1 MSHSD
6 IPPELLERVL
16 ARVREE
22 LTRSEASA
30 QRQAVPPLPEV
41 RGTWQD
47 ETSLK
52 LSMGADRIGT
62 DGSIAEAAASGG
74 NPHGGIARLIDHT
87 LLKPDATRAELVK
100 LCQEAATHKFASV
113 CINTMWVPL
122 AFELLKGSGVMTIC
136 VVGFPLGAATSR
148 AKAAE
153 TREAI
158 QNGAA
163 EIDMVV
169 NLGLLKGGD
178 HDAVYDDIR
187 AVVEA
192 AQGRPVKVILETHL
206 LTRDQKV
213 AACALSRAAGAA
225 FVKTSTGFSGG
236 GATAEDIALMRAV
249 VGPDMGVKASGGVRT
264 ADDAR
269 KMVAAGAS
277 RLGAS
282 ASVAIVTG
290 GKATGTY

>member
-1 MSHSD
+1 MPAD
-6 IPPELLERVL
+6 NDALVERIA
-16 ARVREE
+16 ARVRQQILAEQQ
-22 LTRSEASA
+22 
-30 QRQAVPPLPEV
+30 QREVPPLATV

-47 ETSLK
+47 EAALTLSL
-52 LSMGADRIGT
+52 GEPDRVGT
-62 DGSIAEAAASGG
+62 DGTVAPTDRSIAS
-74 NPHGGIARLIDHT
+74 RIDHT

-100 LCQEAATHKFASV
+100 LCEEARTHGFASV
-113 CINTMWVPL
+113 CVNTTWIPL
-122 AFELLKGSGVMTIC
+122 CVKLLEGSKVMAIC

-148 AKAAE
+148 AKAEE

-158 QNGAA
+158 ANGAS

-169 NLGLLKGGD
+169 NIGLLKSQE
-178 HDAVYDDIR
+178 HDAVLRDIK
-187 AVVEA
+187 AVVDA
-192 AQGRPVKVILETHL
+192 ASGRPVKVILETHL
-206 LTRDQKV
+206 LTREQKI
-213 AACALSRAAGAA
+213 AACALSKAAGAA

-236 GATAEDIALMRAV
+236 GATAEDVALMRAV

-269 KMVAAGAS
+269 KMIAAGAD

-290 GKATGTY
+290 GRGAGGY

>member
-1 MSHSD
+1 MPAEHD
-6 IPPELLERVL
+6 ALIERIA
-16 ARVREE
+16 ARVRHE
-22 LTRSEASA
+22 LATVEQ
-30 QRQAVPPLPEV
+30 QRLVPPLATV

-47 ETSLK
+47 ESALK
-52 LSMGADRIGT
+52 LAIGEPDRVGT
-62 DGSIAEAAASGG
+62 DGNVSDRDRSLAG
-74 NPHGGIARLIDHT
+74 RIDHT

-100 LCQEAATHKFASV
+100 LCSEAREYGFASV
-113 CINTMWVPL
+113 CVNTTWVTLCVQLL
-122 AFELLKGSGVMTIC
+122 AGSKVMTIC

-148 AKAAE
+148 AKAEE
-153 TREAI
+153 TREAVA
-158 QNGAA
+158 NGAA

-169 NLGLLKGGD
+169 NIGLLKSGE
-178 HDAVYDDIR
+178 HDAVMRDIR

-192 AQGRPVKVILETHL
+192 AGGRPVKVILETHL
-206 LTRDQKV
+206 LTREQKI
-213 AACALSRAAGAA
+213 AACALSKAAGAA

-264 ADDAR
+264 TEDAR
-269 KMVAAGAS
+269 KMIAAGAS

-290 GKATGTY
+290 GKATGGY

>member
-1 MSHSD
+1 MSASLPSKEMD
-6 IPPELLERVL
+6 ALVERIA
-16 ARVREE
+16 ARVRQE
-22 LTRSEASA
+22 LQSTE
-30 QRQAVPPLPEV
+30 QKHLVPPLPEL

-47 ETSLK
+47 ESALR
-52 LSMGADRIGT
+52 LQVGDVDRVGT
-62 DGSIAEAAASGG
+62 DGTVPAAGAS
-74 NPHGGIARLIDHT
+74 NVARLIDHT
-87 LLKPDATRAELVK
+87 LLKPDATRADLVK
-100 LCQEAATHKFASV
+100 LCEEARTHRFASV

-122 AFELLKGSGVMTIC
+122 AVDLLKGAGVMTIC

-158 QNGAA
+158 ANGAA

-169 NLGLLKGGD
+169 NIGLLKGGE
-178 HDAVYDDIR
+178 HDKVFDDIK

-192 AQGRPVKVILETHL
+192 ASGRPVKVILETHM
-206 LTRDQKV
+206 LTREQKI
-213 AACALSRAAGAA
+213 AACAISRAAGAA

-236 GATAEDIALMRAV
+236 GATIEDIRLMRQV
-249 VGPDMGVKASGGVRT
+249 VGPEMGVKASGGVRT
-264 ADDAR
+264 AEDA
-269 KMVAAGAS
+269 KNMVAAGAN

-290 GKATGTY
+290 GVGKGSY

>member
-1 MSHSD
+1 MALD
-6 IPPELLERVL
+6 PDLIERIA
-16 ARVREE
+16 ARVRQE
-22 LTRSEASA
+22 LLA
-30 QRQAVPPLPEV
+30 QEQQRNVPPLAAV

-47 ETSLK
+47 ESALK
-52 LSMGADRIGT
+52 LSVGEPDRVGT
-62 DGSIAEAAASGG
+62 DGSVAAGSAATDRSVAS
-74 NPHGGIARLIDHT
+74 RIDHT

-100 LCQEAATHKFASV
+100 LCEEARTHGFASV
-113 CINTMWVPL
+113 CVNTMWIPL
-122 AFELLKGSGVMTIC
+122 CVELLKGSKVMAIC

-148 AKAAE
+148 AKAEE

-158 QNGAA
+158 TNGAA

-169 NLGLLKGGD
+169 NIGLLKSGE
-178 HDAVYDDIR
+178 HDGVLRDIR

-206 LTRDQKV
+206 LTREQKI
-213 AACALSRAAGAA
+213 AACALSKAAGAA

-264 ADDAR
+264 AADAA
-269 KMVAAGAS
+269 KMIAAGAN

-290 GKATGTY
+290 GKGTGGY

>member
-1 MSHSD
+1 MASSD
-6 IPPELLERVL
+6 SADLSPELLQRVI

-22 LTRSEASA
+22 LARAEQTA
-30 QRQAVPPLPEV
+30 QHHAVPPLPEV

-47 ETSLK
+47 ESALK
-52 LSMGADRIGT
+52 ASHGADRIGT
-62 DGSIAEAAASGG
+62 DGSVGQVSG
-74 NPHGGIARLIDHT
+74 PGIARLIDHT

-100 LCQEAATHKFASV
+100 LCEEARTHRFASV
-113 CINTMWVPL
+113 CINTTWVTL
-122 AFELLKGSGVMTIC
+122 AVELLKGSGVMTIC

-187 AVVEA
+187 AVVDA

-206 LTRDQKV
+206 LTREQKI
-213 AACALSRAAGAA
+213 AACALSKAAGAA

-236 GATAEDIALMRAV
+236 GATAEDIALMRSV

-269 KMVAAGAS
+269 KMVAAGAN

-290 GKATGTY
+290 GKGAGGY

>member
-1 MSHSD
+1 MSTPDASTLPAD
-6 IPPELLERVL
+6 LVARIVKRVQEEL
-16 ARVREE
+16 AR
-22 LTRSEASA
+22 ANAGA
-30 QRQAVPPLPEV
+30 QQAAVPPLAEV

-52 LSMGADRIGT
+52 LTMGADRIGT
-62 DGSIAEAAASGG
+62 DGSTGALSNASIAK
-74 NPHGGIARLIDHT
+74 LIDHT
-87 LLKPDATRAELVK
+87 MLKADATRAELVK
-100 LCQEAATHKFASV
+100 LCEEARTHRFASV
-113 CINTMWVPL
+113 CINTTWVPL
-122 AFELLKGSGVMTIC
+122 AVELLRGSGVMTIC

-148 AKAAE
+148 AKAGE

-178 HDAVYDDIR
+178 HDGVYEDIR

-206 LTRDQKV
+206 LTREQKV
-213 AACALSRAAGAA
+213 AACALSKAAGAA

-236 GATAEDIALMRAV
+236 GATADDIALMRAV
-249 VGPDMGVKASGGVRT
+249 VGPNMGVKASGGVRT
-264 ADDAR
+264 ADDAQ
-269 KMVAAGAS
+269 KMVAAGAN

-290 GKATGTY
+290 GKGTGSY